1 MKSMILSTIM
11 VAALAMT
18 ACSDD
23 NFAGDPE
30 KDWSATTEYFTPT
43 EEGGYATY
51 WKPAIGRVGDPM
63 PFYDKKA
70 GDFKVLYLQE
80 FDNNDA

>member
-43 EEGGYATY
+43 
-51 WKPAIGRVGDPM
+51 
-63 PFYDKKA
+63 
-70 GDFKVLYLQE
+70 
-80 FDNNDA
+80 